1 MATRTAPR
9 PLHRT
14 LGFLAGVGFA
24 AVPAVG
30 PFFALLAIAAGKMEL
45 QRADRWWWLSAALL
59 GLPLLLTGH
68 AVEAVAATAQVIAV
82 WLIFRSATEV
92 RRSITDVAIT
102 NDVGAGLI
110 VGLFVTLTIG
120 LRQFDGFRWET
131 ARTLL
136 DAVAFQAH
144 PAIFGH
150 TMLVLAAL
158 LAVVVPA
165 AGLRA
170 LALALG
176 AIGVV
181 LSGAREAIF
190 VWLVVAV
197 ALRFAGRRG
206 SLATNVTE
214 WVLIGSM
221 LLIGVGAFNS
231 LGLGRTGF
239 VTALAPG
246 TSDVNLLR
254 GTEIAEGDW
263 WYPLGVGY
271 VATPLY
277 VEGQPRTGMTVTKQW
292 TEPWARLQ
300 QVVTLKP
307 QTTYTL
313 SAVLRPYGG
322 AVAGFDGWGQSAGD
336 APTSALSTQVSDGT
350 HRATTT
356 GAITVL
362 TTSATALDDD
372 MLRAQVT
379 FRYDGERPLVWYVGV
394 VPDRSALTGATT
406 TFAEV
411 QLREADSL
419 LPYVPGFAERGV
431 TSLRASRL
439 PVWEDALAAI
449 SARPLLGW
457 GPNGLA
463 TAVNDLMPLESRLR
477 PVAAHAHNMLLAVWV
492 DRGLVGVIGLIVL
505 VAVIGLRAVQQRD
518 RPAVIVIGG
527 ALVLNLFD
535 ATLLSGTIIYPLAA
549 VLGWRAVGHRRIATA
564 ETGVGSAAAVR
575 VSLAVGD
582 MAAGAIALSIGMLFA
597 SRFDPQVTLAS
608 GWSPALAYATLVWP
622 LVAGWSGLYPGY
634 GLPAHRELA
643 KSVQSAGAA
652 SLLIAF
658 ATLFLPDTIPLPT
671 GAMVIAALTSVILA
685 PMFRALIKHML
696 RALHI
701 WGRAIVMLGN
711 GTAAQRTVSHLIEH
725 PSVGLYP
732 VAAFGDGATW
742 AQERLPLTGA
752 LEHAWRYIEDNNIR
766 HAIVT
771 PDAALELGFDE
782 VLRRADRQL
791 RYVQYL
797 PDLKGLPS
805 SSVVATPLGT
815 FLALEVRNQLASGT
829 NRAVKRI
836 IDLLV
841 ASTLLVLLAVPLLL
855 IALLVRLDSKGHPL
869 HLSPR
874 VGRYGKTFACIK
886 FRTMHLDAQ
895 QRLEHILA
903 TDPERQTEYEQF
915 RKLSRDPRVTRVGR
929 VLRRLSLD
937 EFPQLINVVL
947 GQMSLVGPRPYLV
960 SELDAMGPDRDL
972 IFLARPGMTGY
983 WQIEA
988 RNDVSFEERQAMEAD
1003 YVRNWSVW
1011 WDISILL
1018 ATPLAMLG
1026 PDGK

>member
-1 MATRTAPR
+1 MRLLPILLPIAAFLVPGFAQAEVPR
-9 PLHRT
+9 VAVTIKPLHS
-14 LGFLAGVGFA
+14 LVA
-24 AVPAVG
+24 AVMGELGQPALIVDG
-30 PFFALLAIAAGKMEL
+30 VASPHSYSLTPSDAETLQAAELVFWTGHGLELFLEDALHTIAAEANVVELAATPGLELLPVRAGGAFEAHAHEAEGAHGHEAIDMHFWLDPHNGARLVTAIA
-45 QRADRWWWLSAALL
+45 DAL
-59 GLPLLLTGH
+59 
-68 AVEAVAATAQVIAV
+68 AVADPEHA
-82 WLIFRSATEV
+82 
-92 RRSITDVAIT
+92 
-102 NDVGAGLI
+102 GAYAANAESYNG
-110 VGLFVTLTIG
+110 
-120 LRQFDGFRWET
+120 E
-131 ARTLL
+131 
-136 DAVAFQAH
+136 
-144 PAIFGH
+144 
-150 TMLVLAAL
+150 LAAL
-158 LAVVVPA
+158 TDELDA
-165 AGLRA
+165 A
-170 LALALG
+170 LATVRDVKFIVFHDALHYFE
-176 AIGVV
+176 
-181 LSGAREAIF
+181 ARF
-190 VWLVVAV
+190 
-197 ALRFAGRRG
+197 
-206 SLATNVTE
+206 
-214 WVLIGSM
+214 
-221 LLIGVGAFNS
+221 
-231 LGLGRTGF
+231 GL
-239 VTALAPG
+239 TAA
-246 TSDVNLLR
+246 
-254 GTEIAEGDW
+254 
-263 WYPLGVGY
+263 
-271 VATPLY
+271 
-277 VEGQPRTGMTVTKQW
+277 
-292 TEPWARLQ
+292 
-300 QVVTLKP
+300 
-307 QTTYTL
+307 
-313 SAVLRPYGG
+313 
-322 AVAGFDGWGQSAGD
+322 
-336 APTSALSTQVSDGT
+336 
-350 HRATTT
+350 

-379 FRYDGERPLVWYVGV
+379 FRYEGERPLVWYVGV

-419 LPYVPGFAERGV
+419 VPYVPGFAERGV

-477 PVAAHAHNMLLAVWV
+477 PVAAHAHNMVLAIWV

-505 VAVIGLRAVQQRD
+505 VAVLGLRAVQQRD

-582 MAAGAIALSIGMLFA
+582 MAAGAIALSIGMLFGA
-597 SRFDPQVTLAS
+597 RFDPELTLAS

-658 ATLFLPDTIPLPT
+658 ASLFLPDTIPLPT

-685 PMFRALIKHML
+685 PVFRALIKHML

-701 WGRAIVMLGN
+701 WGRAVVMLGN

-742 AQERLPLTGA
+742 AQERLPLTGT

-829 NRAVKRI
+829 NRAVKRT
-836 IDLLV
+836 IDLVV
-841 ASTLLVLLAVPLLL
+841 ASVLLVLLAVPLLL

-874 VGRYGKTFACIK
+874 VGRYGKTFTCIK

-937 EFPQLINVVL
+937 EFPQLINVVM

-960 SELDAMGPDRDL
+960 SELEAMGPDRDL